1 MIEGRLFCILPGC
14 SSIWFSVKNNNLL
27 VITPFFVDATFFIT
41 KDTICTVTGSKSCFQ
56 LSLHG
61 WRLDTVPL
69 SDAFGFLEVSACL
82 VSLNSSFT
90 ASWYVEKDLPFEFDR
105 FCRHGRQGEVL
116 GQELV
121 HTFCISDSCS
131 LSEYSLAHFL
141 LNVRPCC
148 VLFPLCMWCLEIITL
163 HSKAKVW
170 KGAGQISHTV
180 SEFILGSATIGK
192 LMHLL
197 CWVFNII
204 FEISMYEFLGL
215 VDTVIILDWA
225 VQDDKNMFFYHSRIS
240 ISATDAIYCFHCM
253 SMQDSY
259 MQRDFGGIKKLRLN
273 LVLLRTWFI
282 GKLSSKLFSCSRCH
296 RAIKQWLLYPFKS
309 SLK

>member
-27 VITPFFVDATFFIT
+27 VITPLFVDATFFIT
-41 KDTICTVTGSKSCFQ
+41 KDTICTVTGSKSCLQ

-90 ASWYVEKDLPFEFDR
+90 ASWYVEKDLPFEFNR

-180 SEFILGSATIGK
+180 SGFILGSATIDNKIDILWGSPSHATVVFMGVLKIINISLKRGK
-192 LMHLL
+192 YKIDIKRVNHINYNQLFQSWDLKSEKV
-197 CWVFNII
+197 VFV
-204 FEISMYEFLGL
+204 F
-215 VDTVIILDWA
+215 IL
-225 VQDDKNMFFYHSRIS
+225 
-240 ISATDAIYCFHCM
+240 
-253 SMQDSY
+253 
-259 MQRDFGGIKKLRLN
+259 KLRLLN
-273 LVLLRTWFI
+273 SFIKWYEDRFLPQLVLHDGSLN
-282 GKLSSKLFSCSRCH
+282 FS
-296 RAIKQWLLYPFKS
+296 LPLVLY
-309 SLK
+309 LW